1 MSEITLVTSTK
12 SSSLD
17 DIKKKT
23 RDIMNAKTLSTKAK
37 TDVLDLKKIDISP
50 DKDPPKKDPLKKDPP
65 PKNNKRELEKQSL
78 ATIIKDLSK
87 VRLTLSSSEGQGFL
101 YNAEAT
107 IMSYLRLI
115 DKPGK

>member
-50 DKDPPKKDPLKKDPP
+50 DKDPPKKDPP